1 MAFSVYQP
9 SAPTLGRSSQKGDGD
24 FMGMAHTSQA
34 VQPHAPADEQVLLSI
49 RQLRTYFHSNKGTVR
64 AVDNVSYRVDKGEIL
79 AIVGES
85 GSGKSVTA
93 LSIMRLVQSPPGFH
107 AGGEILFRG
116 EDLVKKSKTEMRSIR
131 GRDIGMIFQD
141 PMSSL
146 NPAYTIGNQIAEGLR
161 IHEKIGKKD
170 ARDRVLEML
179 ELVRI
184 PAAKRRLDEYPFQLS
199 GGLRQRVMIAIALIC
214 RPALLIADEP
224 TTALDVTIQAQI
236 LQLMVN
242 LRDETGSAVIL
253 ITHDLGVVA
262 ETAERVVVMYAGR
275 EMEVAPVNELFGDP
289 AHPYTIGLL
298 NSMPRLDGS
307 SARLTV
313 IPGNIPSLSNLPA
326 GCRFSPRCAFK
337 EKRCL
342 VEEPE
347 LDRLSDGRWARCW
360 KPQSRG

>member
-1 MAFSVYQP
+1 MTGTAQ
-9 SAPTLGRSSQKGDGD
+9 
-24 FMGMAHTSQA
+24 TSQT
-34 VQPHAPADEQVLLSI
+34 VEPHAPTEDQVLLSI
-49 RQLRTYFHSNKGTVR
+49 RNLRTYFRSDKGTVR

-79 AIVGES
+79 AVVGES

-93 LSIMRLVQSPPGFH
+93 LSIMRLVQSPPGYH

-116 EDLVKKSKTEMRSIR
+116 EDLVKKSKNEMRAIR

-146 NPAYTIGNQIAEGLR
+146 NPAYTVGDQIAEGLR
-161 IHEKIGKKD
+161 IHEKISKND

-184 PAAKRRLDEYPFQLS
+184 PAAKRRLDDYPFQLS

-214 RPALLIADEP
+214 NPALLIADEP

-236 LQLMVN
+236 LQLMVR
-242 LRDETGSAVIL
+242 LRDETGSAIIL

-275 EMEVAPVNELFGDP
+275 EMEVAPVEKLFADP

-298 NSMPRLDGS
+298 NSMPRLDGTS
-307 SARLTV
+307 KRLTV
-313 IPGNIPSLSNLPA
+313 IPGNIPSLSNLPT
-326 GCRFSPRCAFK
+326 GCRFWPRCTFK
-337 EKRCL
+337 VERCMA
-342 VEEPE
+342 EEPE
-347 LDRLSDGRWARCW
+347 LERLADGRWARCW

>member
-1 MAFSVYQP
+1 
-9 SAPTLGRSSQKGDGD
+9 
-24 FMGMAHTSQA
+24 MGMAQTSQ
-34 VQPHAPADEQVLLSI
+34 VVKPQAPTEDQVLLSI
-49 RQLRTYFHSNKGTVR
+49 RQLRTYFRSDKGTVR

-79 AIVGES
+79 AVVGES

-116 EDLVKKSKTEMRSIR
+116 EDLVKKTRAEMRAIR
-131 GRDIGMIFQD
+131 GKDIGMIFQD

-146 NPAYTIGNQIAEGLR
+146 NPAYTVGQQIAEGLR
-161 IHEKIGKKD
+161 IHEDISKRD

-184 PAAKRRLDEYPFQLS
+184 PAAKRRLDDYPFQLS

-242 LRDETGSAVIL
+242 LRDETGSAIIL

-275 EMEVAPVNELFGDP
+275 EMEVAPVETLFADP
-289 AHPYTIGLL
+289 AHPYTLGLL
-298 NSMPRLDGS
+298 NSVPRLDGA

-313 IPGNIPSLSNLPA
+313 IPGSIPSLSNLPT
-326 GCRFSPRCAFK
+326 GCRFWPRCTYK
-337 EKRCL
+337 VERCT

-347 LDRLSDGRWARCW
+347 LEKLSDGRWVRCW

>member
-1 MAFSVYQP
+1 
-9 SAPTLGRSSQKGDGD
+9 
-24 FMGMAHTSQA
+24 MGMTQTAQVA
-34 VQPHAPADEQVLLSI
+34 KPHAPTEDQVLLSI
-49 RQLRTYFHSNKGTVR
+49 RQLRTYFRSDKGDVR

-79 AIVGES
+79 AVVGES

-93 LSIMRLVQSPPGFH
+93 LSIMRLVQSPPGYH

-116 EDLVKKSKTEMRSIR
+116 EDLVMKTRSEMRAIR
-131 GRDIGMIFQD
+131 GKDIGMIFQD

-146 NPAYTIGNQIAEGLR
+146 NPAYTVGQQIAEGLL
-161 IHEKIGKKD
+161 IHEDISKKD
-170 ARDRVLEML
+170 AHVRVLEML

-184 PAAKRRLDEYPFQLS
+184 PAAKRRMDDYPFQLS

-242 LRDETGSAVIL
+242 LRDETGSAIIL

-262 ETAERVVVMYAGR
+262 ETADRVVVMYAGR
-275 EMEVAPVNELFGDP
+275 EMEVAPVDSLFADP
-289 AHPYTIGLL
+289 AHPYTLGLL

-307 SARLTV
+307 SARLIV
-313 IPGNIPSLSNLPA
+313 IPGNIPSLSNLPT
-326 GCRFSPRCAFK
+326 GCRFWPRCTYK
-337 EKRCL
+337 VGQCR

-347 LDRLSDGRWARCW
+347 LERFAEGRWVRCW
-360 KPQSRG
+360 KPQSRV

>member
-1 MAFSVYQP
+1 
-9 SAPTLGRSSQKGDGD
+9 
-24 FMGMAHTSQA
+24 MGVAHNPQA
-34 VQPHAPADEQVLLSI
+34 VQPQAPTEEQVLLSI
-49 RQLRTYFHSNKGTVR
+49 RNLRTYFHSNKGVVR

-116 EDLVKKSKTEMRSIR
+116 EDLVKKSRSEMRAIR

-146 NPAYTIGNQIAEGLR
+146 NPAYTIGDQIAEGLR
-161 IHEKIGKKD
+161 IHEKVKRKD

-214 RPALLIADEP
+214 QPALLIADEP

-275 EMEVAPVNELFGDP
+275 EMEVAPVHELFGDP

-298 NSMPRLDGS
+298 HSMPRLDGS

-313 IPGNIPSLSNLPA
+313 IPGNIPSLSDLPP
-326 GCRFSPRCAFK
+326 GCRFSPRCSFR
-337 EKRCL
+337 EERCM

-347 LDRLSDGRWARCW
+347 LERLSDGRWARCW

>member
-1 MAFSVYQP
+1 MGVAQTSQIVKPQ
-9 SAPTLGRSSQKGDGD
+9 APTED
-24 FMGMAHTSQA
+24 
-34 VQPHAPADEQVLLSI
+34 QVLLSI
-49 RQLRTYFHSNKGTVR
+49 RQLRTYFRSDKGTVR

-79 AIVGES
+79 AVVGES

-116 EDLVKKSKTEMRSIR
+116 EDLVKKTHAEMRAIR
-131 GRDIGMIFQD
+131 GKDIGMIFQD

-146 NPAYTIGNQIAEGLR
+146 NPAYTVGQQIAEGLL
-161 IHEKIGKKD
+161 IHEKISKRD

-184 PAAKRRLDEYPFQLS
+184 PAAKRRMDDYPFQLS

-242 LRDETGSAVIL
+242 LRDETGSAIIL

-275 EMEVAPVNELFGDP
+275 EMEVAPVESLFADP
-289 AHPYTIGLL
+289 AHPYTLGLL
-298 NSMPRLDGS
+298 NSVPRLDGS
-307 SARLTV
+307 SVRLTV
-313 IPGNIPSLSNLPA
+313 IPGNIPSLSNLPT
-326 GCRFSPRCAFK
+326 GCRFWPRCTYK
-337 EKRCL
+337 VERCMA
-342 VEEPE
+342 EEPE
-347 LDRLSDGRWARCW
+347 LERLSEGRWVRCW
-360 KPQSRG
+360 KPQ